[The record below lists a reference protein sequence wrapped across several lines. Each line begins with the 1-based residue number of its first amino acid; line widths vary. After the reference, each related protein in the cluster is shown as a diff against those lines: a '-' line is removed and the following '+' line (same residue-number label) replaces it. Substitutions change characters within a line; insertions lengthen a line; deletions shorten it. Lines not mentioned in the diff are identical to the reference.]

1 MSQAS
6 MDPYKLLKIHVGALD
21 IKTPGIFDVGTDL
34 EVRIR
39 ESLKQTWRS
48 WHLPVRLHCPTFRK
62 FCKTFA
68 REPALM

>member
-21 IKTPGIFDVGTDL
+21 IKPLAYLTWGTDL

-39 ESLKQTWRS
+39 ETLKQTWRS